1 LSKYKKLLS
10 SAIAIVFLST
20 ILNGTGVLA
29 SPLDDMKKEQKQLD
43 QKKNELNTGI
53 NKKSSEIK
61 TKKTTV
67 ENITDQILE
76 LNAKINESTEKVNR
90 VVAEINKTTDEI
102 DALRVSIADLEKK
115 IEERDVVLRDR
126 VRAMQV
132 KGGQVNYLD
141 VLLGANSFADF
152 IDRFSAVTSL
162 MDADRNIMEQQANDI
177 QQLEEEKILV
187 ESKLAEQVASKEKL
201 QALKDSLLTQKKS
214 KNKLIDQLESE
225 QKKLANEKSQLEA
238 DLHETYEVSDELA
251 SKITAEQ
258 SRLAKIARQLE
269 NARKAEAKRKAAAA
283 AAARANSS
291 KGNSSKGNGSTSS
304 YVPPVS
310 NGTWTKPA
318 SGTYTSSFGWRTHPI
333 YGTQREH
340 RGADIANSVGTSI
353 VAAGDGIVNH
363 AGPMGTYGNVIMITH
378 SVNGQIFTT
387 VYAHLSSIG
396 ISSGQQVSK
405 GQYIGGMGSTGASTG
420 SHLHFEMHIGNW
432 SASGPSAVNPL
443 RYVSF

>member
-1 LSKYKKLLS
+1 MLS

-20 ILNGTGVLA
+20 IINGTGVLA
-29 SPLDDMKKEQKQLD
+29 SPLDDMKNEQKRLD
-43 QKKNELNTGI
+43 LKKNELNTGI
-53 NKKSSEIK
+53 NKKDSEIVS
-61 TKKTTV
+61 KKT
-67 ENITDQILE
+67 NIEKITEQILE
-76 LNAKINESTEKVNR
+76 LNAQIREADDKVNR
-90 VVAEINKTTDEI
+90 VIAEINKTNGEI
-102 DALRVSIADLEKK
+102 DALRISIVELEKK

-162 MDADRNIMEQQANDI
+162 MDADRNIMEQQARDI
-177 QQLEEEKILV
+177 EQLEEEKALV
-187 ESKLAEQVASKEKL
+187 ETKLAEQEASKAKL
-201 QALKDSLLTQKKS
+201 QNLRASLLAKKS
-214 KNKLIDQLESE
+214 DKNKLIDQLEAE

-238 DLHETYEVSDELA
+238 DLHEAYEVSDELA

-258 SRLAKIARQLE
+258 SRLAEIARQLE
-269 NARKAEAKRKAAAA
+269 NARKAEEKRKAAAA

-291 KGNSSKGNGSTSS
+291 NGSGSTSS

-333 YGTQREH
+333 YGTQKEH

-353 VAAGDGIVNH
+353 VSAGDGIVSH

-396 ISSGQQVSK
+396 VSAGQQVSK
-405 GQYIGGMGSTGASTG
+405 GQFIGNMGTTGASTG
-420 SHLHFEMHIGNW
+420 SHLHFEMHVGNW

>member
-1 LSKYKKLLS
+1 MLS
-10 SAIAIVFLST
+10 SAIAVVFLST
-20 ILNGTGVLA
+20 IINGTGVLA
-29 SPLDDMKKEQKQLD
+29 SPLDDMKNEQKRLD
-43 QKKNELNTGI
+43 LKKNELNTGI
-53 NKKSSEIK
+53 NKKDSEIVA
-61 TKKTTV
+61 KKT
-67 ENITDQILE
+67 NIEKITEQILE
-76 LNAKINESTEKVNR
+76 LNAQIREANNKVNR
-90 VVAEINKTTDEI
+90 VIAEINKTNGEI
-102 DALRVSIADLEKK
+102 DALRISIVELEKK

-162 MDADRNIMEQQANDI
+162 MDADRNIMEQQARDI
-177 QQLEEEKILV
+177 EQLEEEKALV
-187 ESKLAEQVASKEKL
+187 ETKLAEQEASKAKL
-201 QALKDSLLTQKKS
+201 QNLRASLLAKKS
-214 KNKLIDQLESE
+214 DKNKLIDQLEAE

-238 DLHETYEVSDELA
+238 DLHEAYEVSDELA

-258 SRLAKIARQLE
+258 SRLAEIARQLE
-269 NARKAEAKRKAAAA
+269 NARKAEEKRKAAAA

-291 KGNSSKGNGSTSS
+291 NGSGSTSS

-333 YGTQREH
+333 YGTQKEH

-353 VAAGDGIVNH
+353 VSAGDGIVSH

-396 ISSGQQVSK
+396 VSAGQQVSK
-405 GQYIGGMGSTGASTG
+405 GQFIGNMGTTGASTG
-420 SHLHFEMHIGNW
+420 SHLHFEMHVGNW

>member
-1 LSKYKKLLS
+1 
-10 SAIAIVFLST
+10 
-20 ILNGTGVLA
+20 
-29 SPLDDMKKEQKQLD
+29 
-43 QKKNELNTGI
+43 
-53 NKKSSEIK
+53 
-61 TKKTTV
+61 
-67 ENITDQILE
+67 LE
-76 LNAKINESTEKVNR
+76 LNAKINESNEKINR
-90 VVAEINKTTDEI
+90 VVAEINKTTGEI
-102 DALRVSIADLEKK
+102 DALRISIADLEKK

-162 MDADRNIMEQQANDI
+162 MDADRSIMEQQAQDI
-177 QQLEEEKILV
+177 EQLEKEKALV
-187 ESKLAEQVASKEKL
+187 ETKLAEQVASKEKL
-201 QALKDSLLTQKKS
+201 QNLKDSLLSQKKN
-214 KNKLIDQLESE
+214 KNKLIDQLEAE

-238 DLHETYEVSDELA
+238 DLHDTHEVSAELA
-251 SKITAEQ
+251 GKISAEQ
-258 SRLAKIARQLE
+258 NRLAEIARQAE
-269 NARKAEAKRKAAAA
+269 IARKAEAKRKAAAA
-283 AAARANSS
+283 AN
-291 KGNSSKGNGSTSS
+291 KGNGGGGSGSSSS
-304 YVPPVS
+304 YIPPVS

-333 YGTQREH
+333 YGTKRQH
-340 RGADIANSVGTSI
+340 RGADIANSTGTPV
-353 VAAGDGIVNH
+353 VAAGDGIVSH

-396 ISSGQQVSK
+396 VSAGQSVGK
-405 GQYIGGMGSTGASTG
+405 GQFIGKIGSTGASTG
-420 SHLHFEMHIGNW
+420 PHLHFEMHIGNW